1 MMSITNTNKFETIKN
16 KIIKIEDSKFDNYHY
31 RKHYSYTIPNCFIPK
46 KDNIIPTIKHNIK
59 SIEELQKLQSEVL
72 YMENRI
78 RELELSKL
86 VKQTKVYKF

>member
-16 KIIKIEDSKFDNYHY
+16 KLIKIEDSKYDNYSC

-46 KDNIIPTIKHNIK
+46 KDNIPTIRQNIK

-72 YMENRI
+72 YMESRI
-78 RELELSKL
+78 KELELSKS
-86 VKQTKVYKF
+86 VKLTKVY